1 MKAALALVLALVP
14 ALCAAQDSGAAAP
27 WFDQLSARA
36 AEAFNANRSAEAM
49 GLFSQAVKLK
59 PEWAEGWW
67 ALGTLHYEANQYPE
81 CRDALTRMVAI
92 DETAVAGWALLGL
105 CEFETKDFDASFQ
118 HLKRAHTMFP
128 PGSSGQLLDVAN
140 YHLGLLLTRQGAF
153 ELSQEIL
160 VRVAEHVKDN
170 PGMIFG
176 SGLPALRMAI
186 LPAEAPENQK
196 EVVFLAGKTFWDL
209 STRPPAE
216 AEADFAAL
224 VAKYPSFPNVHYFYG
239 TYLAV
244 HRPEAAEAEFLQE
257 LRVQPDGVPA
267 RVQLVLRYL
276 LEQRLDEALKL
287 AREAVTLSP
296 DSVGTQLALGRVL
309 RERGDH
315 PGALAAFLAAKRLDP
330 GSPAIRPYLVT
341 EYRALGRTDDMRR
354 EQSDYDRLKAEQ
366 KNWP

>member
-1 MKAALALVLALVP
+1 MTRTLAFLALFPLF
-14 ALCAAQDSGAAAP
+14 CAAQDAGPTAP
-27 WFDQLSARA
+27 SFDQLSARA
-36 AEAFNANRSAEAM
+36 AEAFNANRSAEAVD
-49 GLFSQAVKLK
+49 LFTQALKLK
-59 PEWAEGWW
+59 PSWPEGWW
-67 ALGTLHYEANQYPE
+67 ALGTLHYDANQYPE
-81 CRDALTRMVAI
+81 CRDDLTRLVAL
-92 DETAVAGWALLGL
+92 DESAIAGWALLGL

-170 PGMIFG
+170 PGMMFG
-176 SGLPALRMAI
+176 CGLPALRMAI
-186 LPAEAPENQK
+186 LPAEVPKDQK
-196 EVVFLAGKTFWDL
+196 EAVFLAGKTFWDL
-209 STRPPAE
+209 TTRPPAQ
-216 AEADFAAL
+216 AEADFATL
-224 VAKYPSFPNVHYFYG
+224 LAKYPSFPSVHYFYG

-244 HRPEAAEAEFLQE
+244 HRPDTADAEFIQE
-257 LRVQPDGVPA
+257 LHITPDSVPA

-276 LEQRLDEALKL
+276 LEQRIEEALKL
-287 AREAVTLSP
+287 AREAVALSP

-315 PGALAAFLAAKRLDP
+315 DGALAAFLAAKRLDP
-330 GSPAIRPYLVT
+330 VSPAVRPYLIT
-341 EYRALGRTDDMRR
+341 EYRALGRMDDMRR
-354 EQSDYDRLKAEQ
+354 EQADYDLLKSAQ